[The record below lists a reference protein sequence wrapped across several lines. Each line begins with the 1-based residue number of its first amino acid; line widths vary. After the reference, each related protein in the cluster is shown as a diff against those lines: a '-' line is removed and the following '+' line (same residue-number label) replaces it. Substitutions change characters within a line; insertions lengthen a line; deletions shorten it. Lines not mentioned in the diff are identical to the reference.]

1 MLVAVPS
8 HRNDRSARQVAAETT
23 RGPAHAAQLGR
34 TSVMRGVALGLTG
47 VLAFGATAGALGASQ
62 LTGNIQT
69 SDISGLTGDLEKP
82 PPADASAGEAQ
93 NILILG
99 SDFRGD
105 ENADFAVAGVE
116 GMRSDTAIV
125 AHISADRERV
135 ELVSIPRDSMVERP
149 TCEMTDGTTVA
160 GGRSMFNSAFATGA
174 DYGGDLESAAGCAVK
189 TVQETTGVYIDDFVI
204 VDFAGFESMVDAIG
218 GVPMCI
224 PEAVDDPKA
233 DLVLDAGFQTLD
245 GADAL
250 GYARARYSL
259 GDGGDLSRIGRQQQL
274 IAATLSQVLSQ
285 NLLTDATGL
294 YSFLDAATSSLTVSP
309 GLSSVTDLT
318 GLAYSLRSIRSGN
331 ISLMTIP
338 TSPDPADPN
347 RLVWTYEAD
356 EVWDKLATD
365 TPLIEDAT
373 PVSDEAD
380 PGTGG
385 TTDDTSTEDGAGTT
399 EAAAETADETDTTD
413 VGEEKEAG
421 QEAFDLNDTT
431 STCE

>member
-1 MLVAVPS
+1 MLLAVPS
-8 HRNDRSARQVAAETT
+8 TRRARQGRPEPVATT
-23 RGPAHAAQLGR
+23 RGPAHAARLGQPAL
-34 TSVMRGVALGLTG
+34 MRGIALGVAG
-47 VLAFGATAGALGASQ
+47 VLAFGVTGGAAAMQQ
-62 LTGNIQT
+62 LTGNITT

-82 PPADASAGEAQ
+82 PPTDASAGEAQ
-93 NILILG
+93 NILLLG

-105 ENADFAVAGVE
+105 ENTDFAVSGVE
-116 GMRSDTAIV
+116 GMRSDTSIV

-149 TCEMTDGTTVA
+149 TCTMSDGSTVA

-204 VDFAGFESMVDAIG
+204 VDFAGFEKMVDAIG

-245 GADAL
+245 GQEAL

-274 IAATLSQVLSQ
+274 IAATLSQVLDQ

-294 YSFLDAATSSLTVSP
+294 YSFLNAATSSLTVSP
-309 GLSSVTDLT
+309 GLSAMSDLT
-318 GLAYSLRSIRSGN
+318 GLAYSLRGIGGGSIT
-331 ISLMTIP
+331 LMTIP
-338 TSPDPADPN
+338 TSPDPTDPN

-356 EVWDKLATD
+356 EVWQKLAAD
-365 TPLIEDAT
+365 EPLVEET
-373 PVSDEAD
+373 VPVSNET
-380 PGTGG
+380 PT
-385 TTDDTSTEDGAGTT
+385 DTSTDTAPSDSESADPADGDAGAETTT
-399 EAAAETADETDTTD
+399 EPDPGET
-413 VGEEKEAG
+413 KEAG